1 MLFAQA
7 NKAWGHSLQAAAVS
21 PIAPAASRCGKRRS
35 CLHSMVTASSK
46 LQWRCCMNAY
56 GHAFVALTPDFAC
69 TVLQG
74 FGARTLDK
82 PASRT
87 PHHPQRECPATPDF
101 TVRTYDWLSNLLRLG
116 PGMSQSSPV
125 QPDAEER
132 TLREQYASPAAEGI
146 CVYPPLNT
154 KV

>member
-1 MLFAQA
+1 ML
-7 NKAWGHSLQAAAVS
+7 
-21 PIAPAASRCGKRRS
+21 
-35 CLHSMVTASSK
+35 TATP
-46 LQWRCCMNAY
+46 LW
-56 GHAFVALTPDFAC
+56 HLTPDFAC

-82 PASRT
+82 PATLSGPT
-87 PHHPQRECPATPDF
+87 PEVPSPQKTDGPGRKS
-101 TVRTYDWLSNLLRLG
+101 DWLSNLLRLG
-116 PGMSQSSPV
+116 PGTSQSSPV

-132 TLREQYASPAAEGI
+132 TLREQYASPAAEGT